1 MPRLE
6 MENCAFGLEF
16 VIARKAGYIFG
27 FFAFYVIEYSVA
39 HHDALCC
46 RSKYSDARQGTLSNR
61 GSTLSAVTMLYAVEA
76 SILSPVRVLNPAE
89 ASILSPVMM
98 RYPIEV

>member
-6 MENCAFGLEF
+6 MGN
-16 VIARKAGYIFG
+16 YIFG

-39 HHDALCC
+39 RHDALCC
-46 RSKYSDARQGTLSNR
+46 RSKHYDGRQGTLSNR
-61 GSTLSAVTMLYAVEA
+61 GSTLTAVTMLYAVEA

>member
-6 MENCAFGLEF
+6 MGNCAFGLEF
-16 VIARKAGYIFG
+16 IIARKAGYIFG
-27 FFAFYVIEYSVA
+27 FFIIYIIEHSVA
-39 HHDALCC
+39 HHGALCC

-61 GSTLSAVTMLYAVEA
+61 GNTLLAVTMLYAAEA
-76 SILSPVRVLNPAE
+76 STLSPVRVLNPAE